1 MLRSNKL
8 LRQRMAT
15 QPITEAER
23 DNALRLVAQGESIA
37 DALLALSRLFHR
49 VPSLRHVSHSH

>member
-1 MLRSNKL
+1 MLRTDKL
-8 LRQRMAT
+8 LRQRMAS

-23 DNALRLVAQGESIA
+23 DNALRLVAQGESVA

-49 VPSLRHVSHSH
+49 MPTLHHVSHSH